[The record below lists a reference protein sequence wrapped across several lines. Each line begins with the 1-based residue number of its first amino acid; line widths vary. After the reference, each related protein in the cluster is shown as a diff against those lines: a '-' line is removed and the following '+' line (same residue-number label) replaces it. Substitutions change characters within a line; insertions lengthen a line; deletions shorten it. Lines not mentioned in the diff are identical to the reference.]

1 MSRPAPK
8 PPLAQRPLQRKEG
21 AASERQPMP
30 GVRLAGVVA
39 AWIGL
44 SLAAGVATMIIG
56 SEVAPRL
63 ATNTLAVIIVTEVYV
78 LLIGSLL
85 AASGRWSAAVQTFGL
100 CVQPR
105 VVLAG
110 VLLAGALSV
119 AVLVGYA
126 VVGAWAPLVEEL
138 VWVGRDAGRLGS
150 LAPVTTAVTLL
161 RGTLLAALGEEL
173 LFRGAVRLAACPPAD
188 LANDGFDRDAV
199 DGHARRLAGCPS
211 VRARSGSWTGMA
223 AGTHRL
229 GGLRNGLSHP
239 AQQRRVRRSVRSGG
253 LVMNG

>member
-173 LFRGAVRLAACPPAD
+173 LSGALFGW
-188 LANDGFDRDAV
+188 L
-199 DGHARRLAGCPS
+199 
-211 VRARSGSWTGMA
+211 RARLPTWPTMVLTATLWTAMHAGLLVALPYVLVQGLGLGWLRERTGSVVPGMA
-223 AGTHRL
+223 FHTLH
-229 GGLRNGLSHP
+229 N
-239 AQQRRVRRSVRSGG
+239 SVVFVAVFA
-253 LVMNG
+253 LVGW